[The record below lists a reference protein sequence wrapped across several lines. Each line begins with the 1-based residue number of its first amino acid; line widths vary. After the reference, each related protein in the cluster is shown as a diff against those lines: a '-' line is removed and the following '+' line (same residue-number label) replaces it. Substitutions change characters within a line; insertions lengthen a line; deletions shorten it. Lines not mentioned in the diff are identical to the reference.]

1 MFGDIKQEIHL
12 KLQKYSLR
20 AHIWVRICIIWGP
33 IFYGIGVDVYRWK
46 PTLKTKKNIELTNC
60 IFRANKIRKLL
71 RWHKCIHF
79 PTLCHNKYHH
89 NTIII
94 IIVRIIISFSIEK
107 LNTSSYSVPIPSQLR
122 QPSQPPTIKVY
133 PQLSFGLLLIH
144 LDHWSSWCWQP
155 TFSSIV
161 VMVL

>member
-1 MFGDIKQEIHL
+1 M
-12 KLQKYSLR
+12 YS
-20 AHIWVRICIIWGP
+20 
-33 IFYGIGVDVYRWK
+33 FYV
-46 PTLKTKKNIELTNC
+46 
-60 IFRANKIRKLL
+60 
-71 RWHKCIHF
+71 

-94 IIVRIIISFSIEK
+94 IISSSNIIIIIRIIIGLSNEK

-133 PQLSFGLLLIH
+133 PQLSFSLLLIH
-144 LDHWSSWCWQP
+144 LNHWSSCLWQP

-161 VMVL
+161 VEVLQAIMKRKSVRKIHCFWIRLWTMLFGDPTSFWNELDVICSFLVVWCKI